1 MSNPQDGGARPTDLR
16 SRWREMRERR
26 GLDRPTPGTPA
37 APVERSAA
45 PPVEPAET
53 EPVETPQVEPVEAPP
68 EVLPQHA
75 AAASVLAAFR
85 ETDNARGTSA
95 SPAAPHDDP
104 EDVLTASGPLP
115 SLPAEHA
122 EHAEDT
128 EGATAGG
135 TVEAP
140 DPLDP
145 LTGPIELV
153 GLDDDSPLGRRDPE
167 PGPEAPA
174 QGTAVP
180 PVVTQN
186 SAAASVLAAL
196 QPTEPEPEP
205 EPEPDPEPEAPAADL
220 YPGQAAD
227 PDRPPLPPEDTA
239 GRHISTAPPATTA
252 PDQIAA
258 SVVEAFRR
266 PEPESDPEPE
276 PGDGASPTAAAS
288 PLVAAARRV
297 EEERAAAAARE
308 EEESTAADAAEEQGP
323 VGRRTRD
330 AASSPAEERTPLRVE
345 FASPRTGQITA
356 TLFIVAGLLV
366 TAGMAWVAYD
376 TRDVAD
382 AALAGVAA
390 VLTLVVWGVRAG
402 SAPSTVV
409 IDRGVL
415 HITRG
420 TSTSSFDLT
429 NVQLDVEEHGT
440 AGQRGWRLQ
449 IHRRSL
455 GPVTIDRSMVDPVAF
470 MQAVRRYRRD
480 L

>member
-16 SRWREMRERR
+16 SRWREMRGRR
-26 GLDRPTPGTPA
+26 GLDHPTPGTPTA
-37 APVERSAA
+37 PTAPVERSEA
-45 PPVEPAET
+45 
-53 EPVETPQVEPVEAPP
+53 PQVEPVETSRDVP
-68 EVLPQHA
+68 PQHA

-85 ETDNARGTSA
+85 ETDDARGR
-95 SPAAPHDDP
+95 PAPGRDEP

-115 SLPAEHA
+115 SLPPEVAEP
-122 EHAEDT
+122 
-128 EGATAGG
+128 ATAEE
-135 TVEAP
+135 TDDALDP
-140 DPLDP
+140 LDPLDP

-153 GLDDDSPLGRRDPE
+153 GLDADSPLGRQDPE
-167 PGPEAPA
+167 PEPEPEAPE
-174 QGTAVP
+174 QDTDVP

-196 QPTEPEPEP
+196 QPDPEPEPEP
-205 EPEPDPEPEAPAADL
+205 EPEPAAPAAADL

-266 PEPESDPEPE
+266 PEPEPDPE

-297 EEERAAAAARE
+297 EEERAAAAARDE
-308 EEESTAADAAEEQGP
+308 EAAAEEAAAEEQGP
-323 VGRRTRD
+323 VARRTRD
-330 AASSPAEERTPLRVE
+330 AASRPTEERTPLRVE

-356 TLFIVAGLLV
+356 TLLIVAGLLV

-409 IDRGVL
+409 IDRGIL